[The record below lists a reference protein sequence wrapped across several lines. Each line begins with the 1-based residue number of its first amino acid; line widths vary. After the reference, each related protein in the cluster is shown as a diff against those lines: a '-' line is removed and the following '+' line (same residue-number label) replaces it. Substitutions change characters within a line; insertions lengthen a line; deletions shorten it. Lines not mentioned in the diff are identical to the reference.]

1 MISYNEL
8 KGMVRIDVKTG
19 RAVIPEREWGNIE
32 TRTPDYDSYKD
43 VWAVDDL
50 YRRLRVIES
59 MNLIIRCANNED
71 ISMGRWLAV
80 GVADG
85 DKGLDLYDYCD
96 NNTFFEI
103 SEIFKDI
110 ISDVKDIH
118 DLVY

>member
-1 MISYNEL
+1 MISESEL

-19 RAVIPEREWGNIE
+19 RAVIPEREWKNIE
-32 TRTPDYDSYKD
+32 TRVPDYDDYKD

-50 YRRLRVIES
+50 YRRLKVVEA
-59 MNLIIRCANNED
+59 MNIIIRCANDEN
-71 ISMGRWLAV
+71 ISLGRWLAV

-96 NNTFFEI
+96 DKTFFEI
-103 SEIFKDI
+103 SEVFRDI
-110 ISDVKDIH
+110 IGDVKDIH

>member
-1 MISYNEL
+1 MISKSEL

-32 TRTPDYDSYKD
+32 TRTSYYDNIKD

-50 YRRLRVIES
+50 YRRLRVVEA
-59 MNLIIRCANNED
+59 MNIIIRCANDEY
-71 ISMGRWLAV
+71 ISMGRWLVV

-96 NNTFFEI
+96 DEMFFELAQT
-103 SEIFKDI
+103 FRDI
-110 ISDVKDIH
+110 ISDVEDIH
-118 DLVY
+118 DLVH